1 MTLPQV
7 SSLMGS
13 CLSETCVFPSD
24 LYPAEWLTT
33 PPLRRVTFPQWW
45 WLKRWG
51 SESFLWWWLNFT
63 EWQERRKEEQIK
75 QPCGV
80 AVLEKC
86 QARWECSEWWHL
98 TKAIRRTTGVSE
110 RQMQSVGKD
119 SCGYSSGQCS
129 KPWRNPDLA
138 GLGHMPTMDPSWSSR
153 GLRPREVR
161 SFNCWNGKCF
171 LGPFLHPL
179 QLPKAIHYP
188 RAKSWGESH
197 WQAQNCLV
205 LQFSPTWS
213 PCRKKIVII
222 KKPIVILPL

>member
-1 MTLPQV
+1 MVYRNFSRWPQESRIKGYGGMLV
-7 SSLMGS
+7 RATAPSSAMAPKAVWS
-13 CLSETCVFPSD
+13 CFSSSSRSSE
-24 LYPAEWLTT
+24 
-33 PPLRRVTFPQWW
+33 
-45 WLKRWG
+45 
-51 SESFLWWWLNFT
+51 
-63 EWQERRKEEQIK
+63 
-75 QPCGV
+75 
-80 AVLEKC
+80 
-86 QARWECSEWWHL
+86 
-98 TKAIRRTTGVSE
+98 
-110 RQMQSVGKD
+110 
-119 SCGYSSGQCS
+119 
-129 KPWRNPDLA
+129 PWRNPDLA

>member
-129 KPWRNPDLA
+129 KPWRNPDLC
-138 GLGHMPTMDPSWSSR
+138 PSFW
-153 GLRPREVR
+153 
-161 SFNCWNGKCF
+161 
-171 LGPFLHPL
+171 
-179 QLPKAIHYP
+179 
-188 RAKSWGESH
+188 
-197 WQAQNCLV
+197 LV
-205 LQFSPTWS
+205 LPVCPAWVWAWELEEWPWCVHSFDSGTSFSPLKS
-213 PCRKKIVII
+213 VCDI
-222 KKPIVILPL
+222 